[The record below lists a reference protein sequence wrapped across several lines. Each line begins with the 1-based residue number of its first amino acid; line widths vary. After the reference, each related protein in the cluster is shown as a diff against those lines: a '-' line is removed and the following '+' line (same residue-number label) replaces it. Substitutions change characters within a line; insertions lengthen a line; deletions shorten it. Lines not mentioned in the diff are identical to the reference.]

1 MAPDDHG
8 ASMRPFFIVWVGQ
21 LVSVTGTTITAFGLQ
36 IYVFTE
42 TGSVTQLTFVALA
55 FVTPALV
62 LAPLAGS
69 VVDRYDRRVVMLVAD
84 ACAGAAT
91 LGLFIVWATGALEP
105 WHIYLAT
112 AVGSSANAFQDPAWM
127 AAVPLLVP
135 KNQLGRANGL
145 VQLNQGLSFVLAP
158 AIAGALLALG
168 GLGPILIIDAITF
181 GIGVATLAL
190 VRFPGYERTT
200 GEDRSVWEDSVSAWR
215 YLRVRSGLLG
225 LLVIYAGV
233 NFMLSA
239 TNVLVIPL
247 IVSFSTE
254 AAAGAVLSIAG
265 LGAVVGSLAVG
276 VLGTPKRLVAAIM
289 GGIAA
294 IGILVSLVGIRESIV
309 SIGIAATLLLF
320 LNPIVN
326 SSSQVIWQ
334 TKVEEG
340 MQGRVFSLRRM
351 LSSAVSPL
359 AIFIAGPLADQVF
372 EPMLADGGALADTV
386 GSIIGTG
393 PGRGIGFMYVLG
405 GIGTVGLG
413 IAGWMAPRVRN
424 IETELPDLAGR
435 D

>member
-1 MAPDDHG
+1 
-8 ASMRPFFIVWVGQ
+8 MRPFFIVWVGQ
-21 LVSVTGTTITAFGLQ
+21 LVSITGTTVTAFGLQ

-55 FVTPALV
+55 FVTPALL

-69 VVDRYDRRVVMLVAD
+69 VADRYDRRVVMLVAD

-91 LGLFIVWATGALEP
+91 IGLFLVWAMGALEP
-105 WHIYLAT
+105 WHIYVAT

-127 AAVPLLVP
+127 AAIPLLVP
-135 KNQLGRANGL
+135 KDQLGRANGL
-145 VQLNQGLSFVLAP
+145 VQLNQGVSFVLAP

-168 GLGPILIIDAITF
+168 GLGPILILDAVTF
-181 GIGVATLAL
+181 GIGVLTLAV
-190 VRFPGYERTT
+190 VRFPAYDRTT
-200 GEDRSVWEDSVSAWR
+200 TDDRSVWKDSVRAWR

-225 LLVIYAGV
+225 LLLIYAGV

-265 LGAVVGSLAVG
+265 LGAVAGSLAVG
-276 VLGTPKRLVAAIM
+276 ALGTPKRLVPAIM
-289 GGIAA
+289 GGIAVT
-294 IGILVSLVGIRESIV
+294 GVLVSLVGVRESVVFIAV
-309 SIGIAATLLLF
+309 SSTLLLF

-340 MQGRVFSLRRM
+340 VQGRVFSLRRM
-351 LSSAVSPL
+351 ISSAISPV

-372 EPMLADGGALADTV
+372 EPLLADDGALADSV
-386 GSIIGTG
+386 GSLIGTG
-393 PGRGIGFMYVLG
+393 PGRGIGFMWVLA
-405 GIGTVGLG
+405 GIATIGLA

-424 IETELPDLAGR
+424 IESELPDVAGR
-435 D
+435 G

>member
-1 MAPDDHG
+1 
-8 ASMRPFFIVWVGQ
+8 MRPFFIVWVGQ
-21 LVSVTGTTITAFGLQ
+21 LVSITGTTVTAFGLQ

-55 FVTPALV
+55 FVTPALL

-69 VVDRYDRRVVMLVAD
+69 VADRYDRRVVMLVAD

-91 LGLFIVWATGALEP
+91 IGLFLVWAMGALEP
-105 WHIYLAT
+105 WHIYVAT

-127 AAVPLLVP
+127 AAIPLLVP
-135 KNQLGRANGL
+135 KDQLGRANGL
-145 VQLNQGLSFVLAP
+145 VQLNQGVSFVLAP

-168 GLGPILIIDAITF
+168 GLGPILILDAVTF
-181 GIGVATLAL
+181 GIGVLTLAV
-190 VRFPGYERTT
+190 VRFPAYDRTT
-200 GEDRSVWEDSVSAWR
+200 TDDRSVWKDSVRAWR

-225 LLVIYAGV
+225 LLLIYAGV

-265 LGAVVGSLAVG
+265 LGAVAGSLAVG
-276 VLGTPKRLVAAIM
+276 VLGTPKRLVPAIM
-289 GGIAA
+289 GGIAVT
-294 IGILVSLVGIRESIV
+294 GVLVSLVGVRESVVFIAV
-309 SIGIAATLLLF
+309 SSTLLLF

-340 MQGRVFSLRRM
+340 VQGRVFSLRRM
-351 LSSAVSPL
+351 ISSAISPV

-372 EPMLADGGALADTV
+372 EPLLADGGGLADSV
-386 GSIIGTG
+386 GSLIGTG
-393 PGRGIGFMYVLG
+393 PGRGIGFMWVLA
-405 GIGTVGLG
+405 GIATIGLA

-424 IETELPDLAGR
+424 IESELPDVAGR
-435 D
+435 G

>member
-1 MAPDDHG
+1 MESADQPR
-8 ASMRPFFIVWVGQ
+8 SMRPFFVVWLGQ

-84 ACAGAAT
+84 ACAGVAT
-91 LGLFIVWATGALEP
+91 LGLFIVWATGVLEP

-135 KNQLGRANGL
+135 KDQLGRANGL

-168 GLGPILIIDAITF
+168 GLGPILIIDAATF
-181 GIGVATLAL
+181 AVGVATLAL
-190 VRFPGYERTT
+190 VRFPAYARTA
-200 GEDRSVWEDSVSAWR
+200 GEDRSVWQDSVSAWR
-215 YLRVRSGLLG
+215 YLRIRSGLLG
-225 LLVIYAGV
+225 LLIIYAGV

-276 VLGTPKRLVAAIM
+276 VLGTPKRLVATIM
-289 GGIAA
+289 GGIAV
-294 IGILVSLVGIRESIV
+294 IGVFVSMVGMRESVVIV
-309 SIGIAATLLLF
+309 GIAATLLLF
-320 LNPIVN
+320 LNPVVN

-359 AIFIAGPLADQVF
+359 AIFIAGPLADQIF
-372 EPMLADGGALADTV
+372 EPMLAEDGALADTV
-386 GSIIGTG
+386 GTIIGTG
-393 PGRGIGFMYVLG
+393 PGRGIGFMYVVA

-413 IAGWMAPRVRN
+413 IAGWLAPRVRN

-435 D
+435 S

>member
-1 MAPDDHG
+1 MESADQPR
-8 ASMRPFFIVWVGQ
+8 SMRPFFVVWLGQ

-84 ACAGAAT
+84 ACAGVAT
-91 LGLFIVWATGALEP
+91 LGLFIVWATGVLEP

-135 KNQLGRANGL
+135 KDQLGRANGL

-168 GLGPILIIDAITF
+168 GLGPILIIDAATF
-181 GIGVATLAL
+181 AVGVATLAL
-190 VRFPGYERTT
+190 VRFPAYARTA
-200 GEDRSVWEDSVSAWR
+200 GEDRSVWQDSVSAWR
-215 YLRVRSGLLG
+215 YLRIRSGLLG
-225 LLVIYAGV
+225 LLIIYAGV

-276 VLGTPKRLVAAIM
+276 VLGTPKRLVATIM
-289 GGIAA
+289 GGIAV
-294 IGILVSLVGIRESIV
+294 IGVFVSMVGMRESVVIV
-309 SIGIAATLLLF
+309 GIAATLLLF
-320 LNPIVN
+320 LNPVVN

-359 AIFIAGPLADQVF
+359 AIFIAGPLADQIF
-372 EPMLADGGALADTV
+372 EPMLAEDGALADTV
-386 GSIIGTG
+386 GTIIGTG

-405 GIGTVGLG
+405 GIGTIGIA
-413 IAGWMAPRVRN
+413 IAGWLAPRVRN

-435 D
+435 N

>member
-1 MAPDDHG
+1 MESADQPR
-8 ASMRPFFIVWVGQ
+8 SMRPFFVVWLGQ

-84 ACAGAAT
+84 ACAGVAT
-91 LGLFIVWATGALEP
+91 LGLFIVWATGVLEP

-135 KNQLGRANGL
+135 KDQLGRANGL

-168 GLGPILIIDAITF
+168 GLGPILIIDAATF
-181 GIGVATLAL
+181 AVGVATLAL
-190 VRFPGYERTT
+190 VRFPAYARTA
-200 GEDRSVWEDSVSAWR
+200 GEDRSVWQDSVSAWR
-215 YLRVRSGLLG
+215 YLRIRSGLLG
-225 LLVIYAGV
+225 LLIIYAGV

-276 VLGTPKRLVAAIM
+276 VLGTPKRLVATIM
-289 GGIAA
+289 GGIAV
-294 IGILVSLVGIRESIV
+294 IGVFVSMVGMRESVVIV
-309 SIGIAATLLLF
+309 GIAATLLLF
-320 LNPIVN
+320 LNPVVN

-359 AIFIAGPLADQVF
+359 AIFIAGPLADQIF
-372 EPMLADGGALADTV
+372 EPMLADDGALADTV
-386 GSIIGTG
+386 GTIIGTG
-393 PGRGIGFMYVLG
+393 PGRGIGFMYVVA

-413 IAGWMAPRVRN
+413 IAGWLAPRVRN

-435 D
+435 S